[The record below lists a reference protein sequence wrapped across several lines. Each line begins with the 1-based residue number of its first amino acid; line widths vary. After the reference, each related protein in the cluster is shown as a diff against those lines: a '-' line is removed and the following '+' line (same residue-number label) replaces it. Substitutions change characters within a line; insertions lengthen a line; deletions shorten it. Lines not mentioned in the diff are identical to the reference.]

1 MTVPTDDELDD
12 ATDSVSPVVE
22 THRRDGRGT
31 RIALGGLVVA
41 LVAFWGWAF
50 VYQLTNQGE
59 RDMPDRLDDLSWT
72 PAADQVCRAAA
83 DRVAELPQAFEAA
96 TAAERADV
104 IDAATAE
111 YDRMLLELESIA
123 PTDGDAGRLVDEWL
137 ADYRVFLDDRRA
149 YADQLRADPMA
160 RFLVTEKY
168 GSHIT
173 APIDRFARVNEMEAC
188 MSPLDV

>member
-1 MTVPTDDELDD
+1 
-12 ATDSVSPVVE
+12 VVDVRE
-22 THRRDGRGT
+22 TLEPDTAEGRGRAT
-31 RIALGGLVVA
+31 RWALVALAVA

-72 PAADQVCRAAA
+72 PAADEVCRVTA
-83 DRVAELPQAFEAA
+83 DRVDRLPPAFESDSA
-96 TAAERADV
+96 TERAAV
-104 IDAATAE
+104 IDAATDE
-111 YDRMLLELESIA
+111 YERMLTELDALA
-123 PTDGDAGRLVDEWL
+123 PDDGEAGRLVDEWL

-149 YADQLRADPMA
+149 YADALRADPTA